1 MKKIKLAE
9 LKSFSEAALIKAGVT
24 EENAKIVTE
33 VLTTTDTFGVM
44 SHGTKNLYQYI
55 LKMNEGGID
64 AKAEPSIVC
73 EGPAFAVMDGNA
85 AIGMVSSYK
94 AMQLAIKKAKE
105 TGIGYV
111 GVRNSCHFGAAGF
124 YANMAAAEGMVG
136 LSMSNGDPVMT
147 IPGGKGVAIGNNP
160 FSFAAPYGDK
170 SVFLD
175 IALSSVAALKV
186 VMAKEKGIQIPK
198 DWLVDENGVPTDD
211 PSGFPGKSVL
221 QPMAAHKGYG
231 FAVMVEVLASVIT
244 GAGLLN
250 EITSWN
256 LDLPSKNKV
265 GHAFIA
271 IDATKMMEKAEYD
284 ARMSQV
290 VDSLHKTPRAQG
302 VERIFL
308 PGEMEWDKRAKALEN
323 GEIEITDVMAE
334 NYKNLAKLYDLQ
346 VEIIEG

>member
-1 MKKIKLAE
+1 MNYSVLMSVYYKEKPEYLRQSMDSIFAQSIPTDDFVLVCDGPLNDDLDKV
-9 LKSFSEAALIKAGVT
+9 I
-24 EENAKIVTE
+24 EE
-33 VLTTTDTFGVM
+33 M
-44 SHGTKNLYQYI
+44 
-55 LKMNEGGID
+55 
-64 AKAEPSIVC
+64 
-73 EGPAFAVMDGNA
+73 
-85 AIGMVSSYK
+85 
-94 AMQLAIKKAKE
+94 
-105 TGIGYV
+105 
-111 GVRNSCHFGAAGF
+111 
-124 YANMAAAEGMVG
+124 MAAHADV
-136 LSMSNGDPVMT
+136 
-147 IPGGKGVAIGNNP
+147 
-160 FSFAAPYGDK
+160 
-170 SVFLD
+170 
-175 IALSSVAALKV
+175 LKV

-271 IDATKMMEKAEYD
+271 IDATEMMEKAEYD